1 MANKKRL
8 IDANELDGKL
18 EKLAQKYAAQGR
30 FEVAKD
36 YSFVQTVLL
45 SAPTVDAVEVSDYD
59 SIVYKLECLLCHATG
74 NKFSK
79 ASYSLADMERMVT
92 DHIEE
97 CCEEAVAEEV
107 VHGRWEDVK
116 ETSLYVPDMKYTV
129 THTAETCS
137 ACKVRIG
144 FIGSK
149 PYLYDNIC
157 PNCGAKMDGGAA
169 DG

>member
-1 MANKKRL
+1 M
-8 IDANELDGKL
+8 G
-18 EKLAQKYAAQGR
+18 EKLIRASDARKAILN
-30 FEVAKD
+30 VDPK
-36 YSFVQTVLL
+36 
-45 SAPTVDAVEVSDYD
+45 SAYCIDSVPAVDAVP
-59 SIVYKLECLLCHATG
+59 
-74 NKFSK
+74 
-79 ASYSLADMERMVT
+79 
-92 DHIEE
+92 
-97 CCEEAVAEEV
+97 V

-157 PNCGAKMDGGAA
+157 PNCGAKMDLEV
-169 DG
+169 